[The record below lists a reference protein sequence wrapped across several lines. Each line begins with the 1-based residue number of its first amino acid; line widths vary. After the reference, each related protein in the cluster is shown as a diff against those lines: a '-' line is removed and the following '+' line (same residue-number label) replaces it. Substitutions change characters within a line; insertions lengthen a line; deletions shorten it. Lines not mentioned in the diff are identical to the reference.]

1 MQCLSTKSRMQKQLS
16 LCLLIS
22 MFCFACGNKK
32 EAAAEKNDKSK
43 EKQPTLVDAMI
54 AQPQRISDTIEA
66 NGTVIAN
73 ETVELHPQVT
83 GRLIYLNVPEGKKV
97 QQGTVLARVYDA
109 DLRAQVVKSQAQLD
123 LAQANQQRL
132 SKLLDIQG
140 VNQADYDAAVNQV
153 EGLKADIQ
161 YTNALIDK
169 TVIRAPFTGTLGL
182 RQVSP
187 GAFVTESTVIATL
200 QQTSRTKI
208 DFTLPEEY
216 SNIITVGSK
225 VSVEID
231 KAQGKKSTAT
241 IIAVEPQVNQQTRN
255 LMVRAI
261 LDDGS
266 SNPGAFAK
274 VYVVS
279 NSDNNAILIP
289 TNAIIPGD
297 QSDQVIVVKNGKAK
311 MTDIQTG
318 SRQAST
324 AEVTKGIAT
333 GDTVVVTG
341 VLFARPNAK
350 LKVRSVKTLDQ
361 FVKKGIQ

>member
-1 MQCLSTKSRMQKQLS
+1 MHCFFTSLYVLKKLS
-16 LCLLIS
+16 LYLLIPLLLFS
-22 MFCFACGNKK
+22 CGNKK
-32 EAAAEKNDKSK
+32 EAAEKNDKTK
-43 EKQPTLVDAMI
+43 EKQPTIVDAMI
-54 AQPQRISDTIEA
+54 AQPQSISDTVEA

-97 QQGTVLARVYDA
+97 QEGTVLARVYDA
-109 DLRAQVVKSQAQLD
+109 DLRAQIVKSQAQLN
-123 LAQANQQRL
+123 LAQANEKRL
-132 SKLLDIQG
+132 SQLLDIQG
-140 VNQADYDAAVNQV
+140 VNQADYDAAANQV

-161 YTNALIDK
+161 YTNALIEK
-169 TVIRAPFTGTLGL
+169 TIVRAPFSGTLGL

-216 SNIITVGSK
+216 SNIINVGSK
-225 VSVEID
+225 IHVEID
-231 KAQGKKSTAT
+231 KAKGPTNTAT

-255 LMVRAI
+255 LMVRAL
-261 LDDGS
+261 LDNGS

-274 VYVVS
+274 VYVAS
-279 NSDNNAILIP
+279 TSHNNAILIP

-297 QSDQVIVVKNGKAK
+297 QSDQVVLVKDGKAK
-311 MTDIQTG
+311 MTDVQTG
-318 SRQAST
+318 NRQAST
-324 AEVTKGIAT
+324 AEITKGIAS

-341 VLFARPNAK
+341 VLFARPNSK
-350 LKVRSVKTLDQ
+350 LNVRAIKTLDQ
-361 FVKKGIQ
+361 FIKKGME

>member
-1 MQCLSTKSRMQKQLS
+1 MQRLSIVFHFLRNIFLYLFIICL
-16 LCLLIS
+16 
-22 MFCFACGNKK
+22 CFACGDKK
-32 EAAAEKNDKSK
+32 AEAEKNAKNK
-43 EKQPTLVDAMI
+43 EKQPTLVDVLI
-54 AQPQRISDTIEA
+54 AQPQSLSDTIEA

-73 ETVELHPQVT
+73 ESVELHPQVT

-109 DLRAQVVKSQAQLD
+109 DLRAQIVKSQSQLT
-123 LAQANQQRL
+123 LAEANQKRL
-132 SKLLDIQG
+132 SQLLDIQG

-169 TVIRAPFTGTLGL
+169 TVIRAPFSGTIGL

-187 GAFVTESTVIATL
+187 GAFVTESTIIATL
-200 QQTSRTKI
+200 QQTTRTKI

-216 SNIITVGSK
+216 SNIINVGNK
-225 VSVEID
+225 INVEID
-231 KAQGKKSTAT
+231 KAQGAKNTAT

-255 LMVRAI
+255 LMVRAL
-261 LDDGS
+261 LDEGS

-274 VYVVS
+274 VYVTANS
-279 NSDNNAILIP
+279 NNNAILIP

-297 QSDQVIVVKNGKAK
+297 QSDQVILVKDSKAK
-311 MTDIQTG
+311 MTDVQTG

-324 AEVTKGIAT
+324 AEIIKGIAK

-341 VLFARPNAK
+341 VLFARPNSE
-350 LKVRSVKTLDQ
+350 LKVRSVKTLEQ
-361 FVKKGIQ
+361 FIKKGIQ